1 MSNEQ
6 LRRIAIA
13 LAALLVLWLLLLG
26 VRRVARQEGPTLPR
40 PSVEAAAVDRIT
52 IERPTD
58 TIQLV
63 KGPAGW
69 TVNGYGAS
77 TERVDEF
84 FAAVNDSAAT
94 SELVAESATTHEQ
107 LGVDSANARRLRVA
121 AGDRVA
127 LSYLVGKRG
136 ASFESAYIRRPDRN
150 NVYQVRGRLAEMIER
165 SVADWRDKEIIHVE
179 PDSLGRIEIERGPRR
194 YALAR
199 SDSGWRFVDGSPTD
213 SAKVAA
219 LLGQF
224 RRFEANS
231 FPSDADVAAA
241 SFDPADRVVR
251 LFGRGDILLT
261 TLRLDSTA
269 AGYLV
274 RRDTMATIYQV
285 PSWVAD
291 QMSPADSTL
300 RAPPPPASTR

>member
-40 PSVEAAAVDRIT
+40 PSVDAGAVDRIT

-58 TIQLV
+58 TIRLA
-63 KGPAGW
+63 KGATGW

-77 TERVDEF
+77 GERVGEF

-94 SELVAESATTHEQ
+94 SELVAESASTHQQ
-107 LGVDSANARRLRVA
+107 LGVDSANARRLEIA
-121 AGDRVA
+121 TGDREV
-127 LSYLVGKRG
+127 LTYLVGKRG

-150 NVYQVRGRLAEMIER
+150 NVYQVRGRLVEMIER
-165 SVADWRDKEIIHVE
+165 SVADWRDKAILHLE

-213 SAKVAA
+213 STRIAT
-219 LLGQF
+219 LLDQF
-224 RRFEANS
+224 RRFEASS
-231 FPSDADVAAA
+231 FPSDADAAAA

-251 LFGRGDILLT
+251 LFGRGDILLAS
-261 TLRLDSTA
+261 LRLDSTA
-269 AGYLV
+269 AGFLV

-285 PSWVAD
+285 PAWVAD
-291 QMSPADSTL
+291 QLSPADSTL
-300 RAPPPPASTR
+300 RAAGPPASAR